1 MKFKYLLLLLILA
14 GIIVTTGCA
23 VAEAQPFTYKAPVD
37 LYRNIFYPYAGLL
50 NPGAPWMPGEHPD
63 SYNPHPEGLSSGSSI
78 PEYPAQKPSRDLK
91 GATALLDSN
100 IEKAEAIAM
109 RIEPGIQNL
118 QAEGQDVSKL
128 KELFEEYTFLVEEA
142 KQYRSLADSVSGEI
156 NSYETQREYLI
167 RSQESMMQANLLL
180 KEIFEEFQR
189 LMPGSE
195 QLNETARL
203 RAEGSGRAVLT
214 GSFTLN
220 MHLENGVLAILDL
233 SRDSAIYIKG
243 DYTFEEQT
251 DGPHSVLLYNIQSA
265 DVEIQGTR
273 KNVLFNAE
281 NISLTVSKGKGQATF
296 FGNGIYTIE
305 GTDGMKRE
313 ENWASPLIEMNVIN
327 DNTGPDRMPPTE
339 LRDGRTGMHLIDQG
353 YTSR

>member
-1 MKFKYLLLLLILA
+1 MKFKYVLLLLILA

-23 VAEAQPFTYKAPVD
+23 VAEAQPFTYKAPAD

-63 SYNPHPEGLSSGSSI
+63 SYNPYPEELSSGGSN
-78 PEYPAQKPSRDLK
+78 PEYPVQEPSRDLK

-100 IEKAEAIAM
+100 IEKAEAISM
-109 RIEPGIQNL
+109 RIEPGIQYL
-118 QAEGQDVSKL
+118 QAEGQDVSRL
-128 KELFEEYTFLVEEA
+128 QGLFEEYTFLVEEA
-142 KQYRSLADSVSGEI
+142 KQYRSLADSVSGEE
-156 NSYETQREYLI
+156 NSYETQREYLV
-167 RSQESMMQANLLL
+167 RSQESMMQANLVL
-180 KEIFEEFQR
+180 KEIFEEFHR

-251 DGPHSVLLYNIQSA
+251 DGPHPVLLYHIRSA
-265 DVEIQGTR
+265 DVEIPGSH
-273 KNVLFNAE
+273 KAVLLNAE
-281 NISLTVSKGKGQATF
+281 NISLTASEGKGQVTF
-296 FGNGIYTIE
+296 FGNGTYTIE
-305 GTDGMKRE
+305 GADGMKRE
-313 ENWASPLIEMNVIN
+313 ENWASSLIEMSIIN
-327 DNTGPDRMPPTE
+327 DKPGPDRMPPTE
-339 LRDGRTGMHLIDQG
+339 LRDGRTGMHRIDLG
-353 YTSR
+353 LLT